1 MMMKEY
7 DLLLGS
13 TMKQYRKKCKM
24 TQDSVSKIVGCSK
37 YTISRLENG
46 NTHCD
51 DSFIMKLCDIY
62 GENYIET
69 MKEIYSKMS

>member
-13 TMKQYRKKCKM
+13 TMKQYRKKCRM

-37 YTISRLENG
+37 YTISRL
-46 NTHCD
+46 
-51 DSFIMKLCDIY
+51 
-62 GENYIET
+62 
-69 MKEIYSKMS
+69 